1 MAVVKAHE
9 RHLHEAR
16 AFVKQG
22 REIIG
27 VQRAVTRLP
36 QASLRWLRGVEPR
49 GGTGGEIKIGDHHFI
64 VRPEVQG
71 VGEEIVRFGT
81 TRAE

>member
-9 RHLHEAR
+9 RHLHEACV
-16 AFVKQG
+16 FIEQS

-27 VQRAVTRLP
+27 VQRAVSRLP
-36 QASLRWLRGVEPR
+36 QASLWWLRGIEPW
-49 GGTGGEIKIGDHHFI
+49 GSTGGEIKIGDHRFI
-64 VRPEVQG
+64 VRPEVKG
-71 VGEEIVRFGT
+71 VGEEIVSFGT